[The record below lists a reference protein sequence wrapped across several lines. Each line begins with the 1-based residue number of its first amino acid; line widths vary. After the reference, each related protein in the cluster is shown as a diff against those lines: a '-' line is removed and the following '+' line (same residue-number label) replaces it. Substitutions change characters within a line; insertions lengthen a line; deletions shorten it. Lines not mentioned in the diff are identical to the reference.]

1 MKTNKRLHI
10 RLSKRDQVS
19 GFARFLCMSRQGL
32 YKALKQEKRNLW
44 AAYVRWVNTME
55 IYMLGKKVYWL
66 SFAEGKENVYDGVV
80 IGASISESGYR
91 RYLIE
96 TAEGKVARESAYV
109 FADKETAKAAFD
121 VMLPIA
127 DKMVEIQKKAQE
139 ELDKLRRQLLGE
151 PEFLH
156 LTGEKHETA

>member
-10 RLSKRDQVS
+10 RLSKREQVS
-19 GFARFLCMSRQGL
+19 GFARFIGMSRQGL

-44 AAYVRWVNTME
+44 ALYVRWVNVME

-66 SFAEGKENVYDGVV
+66 SFAEGRENVYDGVV
-80 IGASISESGYR
+80 IGASISDKGYR

-96 TAEGKVARESAYV
+96 TAEGRVARESAYV

-121 VMLPIA
+121 IMLPIA

-139 ELDKLRRQLLGE
+139 ELDALRKQLLGE
-151 PEFLH
+151 PEFSH
-156 LTGEKHETA
+156 LTGETHEKA

>member
-10 RLSKRDQVS
+10 RLSKREQVS
-19 GFARFLCMSRQGL
+19 GFARFIGMSRQGL

-44 AAYVRWVNTME
+44 ASYVRWVNTME

-80 IGASISESGYR
+80 IGETISETGYR

-109 FADKETAKAAFD
+109 YADKEVAKAAFD
-121 VMLPIA
+121 AKLPIA
-127 DKMVEIQKKAQE
+127 NKMLEIQKKAQE
-139 ELDKLRRQLLGE
+139 ELDTLRKEILGD
-151 PEFLH
+151 PEFAH
-156 LTGEKHETA
+156 LMEK

>member
-10 RLSKRDQVS
+10 RLSKREQVS
-19 GFARFLCMSRQGL
+19 GFARFIGMSRQ
-32 YKALKQEKRNLW
+32 ALKQEKRNLW
-44 AAYVRWVNTME
+44 ASYVRWVNTME

-80 IGASISESGYR
+80 IGETISETGYR

-109 FADKETAKAAFD
+109 YADKEVAKAAFD
-121 VMLPIA
+121 AKLPIA
-127 DKMVEIQKKAQE
+127 NKMLEIQKKAQE
-139 ELDKLRRQLLGE
+139 ELDTLRKEILGD
-151 PEFLH
+151 PEFAH
-156 LTGEKHETA
+156 LMEK